1 MTEGQNMDG
10 SIEEVLAPLRL
21 AVKEQVMKGNNK
33 HIICCIII
41 SHNHAL
47 H

>member
-1 MTEGQNMDG
+1 MDG

-21 AVKEQVMKGNNK
+21 AVKEQVTLMTHNNK
-33 HIICCIII
+33 HYTVSPC
-41 SHNHAL
+41 HAL